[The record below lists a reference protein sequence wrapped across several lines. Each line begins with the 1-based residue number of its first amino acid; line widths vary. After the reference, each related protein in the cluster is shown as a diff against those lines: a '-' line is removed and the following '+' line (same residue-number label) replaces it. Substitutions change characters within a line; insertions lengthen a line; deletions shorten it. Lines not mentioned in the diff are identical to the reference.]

1 MSKGKNKLDLLVG
14 GDKSLFSRDR
24 GAGVIAPWVLIGFQP
39 NGPSEEGIRTARLHV
54 GTVVRKRK
62 RRMKIRMHAVWISLV
77 LVLTTGPSFSPAE
90 AVANDKK
97 PVQEALPKVSAVQG
111 ELDIAGVSVK
121 KGDARDSVMRQL
133 SQIYELQKLRS
144 AQGEED
150 SWLISAKAEPD
161 DYVGVV
167 SFDSGRVR
175 RVARF
180 QKWTQ
185 NDDSVEL
192 AQRLCELLEKLT
204 SERGQLAK
212 IEVRSTESGNV
223 SVRGVE
229 MIFGDKRVS
238 FNIVSRNSS
247 DGAQK
252 EVHLDEVI
260 Q

>member
-1 MSKGKNKLDLLVG
+1 
-14 GDKSLFSRDR
+14 
-24 GAGVIAPWVLIGFQP
+24 
-39 NGPSEEGIRTARLHV
+39 
-54 GTVVRKRK
+54 
-62 RRMKIRMHAVWISLV
+62 MKIRTHAVWISLV
-77 LVLTTGPSFSPAE
+77 FVLATGPSASPAE
-90 AVANDKK
+90 AVAHDKK
-97 PVQEALPKVSAVQG
+97 PTAREALPQISTAQG
-111 ELDIAGVSVK
+111 TLDIAGVSLK

-133 SQIYELQKLRS
+133 SQLYELQKLRS

-167 SFDSGRVR
+167 SFDSGQVR

-180 QKWTQ
+180 RKWTQ

-192 AQRLCELLEKLT
+192 AQRLCELLEKL
-204 SERGQLAK
+204 SAERGQQAN
-212 IEVRSTESGNV
+212 IEARSTDSGSV

-238 FNIVSRNSS
+238 FNIVTRNSS
-247 DGAQK
+247 DGPQK

>member
-1 MSKGKNKLDLLVG
+1 
-14 GDKSLFSRDR
+14 
-24 GAGVIAPWVLIGFQP
+24 
-39 NGPSEEGIRTARLHV
+39 
-54 GTVVRKRK
+54 
-62 RRMKIRMHAVWISLV
+62 MKIRPHAVWISLV
-77 LVLTTGPSFSPAE
+77 FVLATGPSASPAE
-90 AVANDKK
+90 AVAHDKK
-97 PVQEALPKVSAVQG
+97 PTAREALPQISTAQG
-111 ELDIAGVSVK
+111 TLDIAGVSLK

-133 SQIYELQKLRS
+133 SQLYELQKLRS

-180 QKWTQ
+180 RKWTQ

-192 AQRLCELLEKLT
+192 AERLCELLEKLT
-204 SERGQLAK
+204 AERGQMAN
-212 IEVRSTESGNV
+212 IEARSSDSGSV

-238 FNIVSRNSS
+238 FNIVSRSSS
-247 DGAQK
+247 DGTQK

>member
-1 MSKGKNKLDLLVG
+1 
-14 GDKSLFSRDR
+14 
-24 GAGVIAPWVLIGFQP
+24 
-39 NGPSEEGIRTARLHV
+39 
-54 GTVVRKRK
+54 
-62 RRMKIRMHAVWISLV
+62 MKIRTHAVWISLV
-77 LVLTTGPSFSPAE
+77 FVLATGPSASPAE
-90 AVANDKK
+90 AVAHDKK
-97 PVQEALPKVSAVQG
+97 PTAREALPQISTAQG
-111 ELDIAGVSVK
+111 ALDIAGVSLK

>member
-1 MSKGKNKLDLLVG
+1 
-14 GDKSLFSRDR
+14 
-24 GAGVIAPWVLIGFQP
+24 
-39 NGPSEEGIRTARLHV
+39 
-54 GTVVRKRK
+54 
-62 RRMKIRMHAVWISLV
+62 MKIRMHAVWIAL
-77 LVLTTGPSFSPAE
+77 LIVLTTGPSASPVE
-90 AVANDKK
+90 AVAHEKR
-97 PVQEALPKVSAVQG
+97 PAREAQPQVSAVQG
-111 ELDIAGVSVK
+111 ALDIAGVSVK

-180 QKWTQ
+180 RKWTQ

-192 AQRLCELLEKLT
+192 AQRMCELLEKLT
-204 SERGQLAK
+204 AERGQLAN
-212 IEVRSTESGNV
+212 IEARSTDSGNV

-238 FNIVSRNSS
+238 FNIVTRNSS

>member
-1 MSKGKNKLDLLVG
+1 M
-14 GDKSLFSRDR
+14 R
-24 GAGVIAPWVLIGFQP
+24 
-39 NGPSEEGIRTARLHV
+39 IRT
-54 GTVVRKRK
+54 
-62 RRMKIRMHAVWISLV
+62 HAVWISLV
-77 LVLTTGPSFSPAE
+77 VVLTKGPSASRAE
-90 AVANDKK
+90 AVAHDKK
-97 PVQEALPKVSAVQG
+97 PIRQALPQVSTVQG
-111 ELDIAGVSVK
+111 ALDIGGVSLK
-121 KGDARDSVMRQL
+121 KGDARGSVMRQL
-133 SQIYELQKLRS
+133 SQLYELRRLRS

-161 DYVGVV
+161 DYIGVV

-180 QKWTQ
+180 RKWTQ

-192 AQRLCELLEKLT
+192 AQHLCELLEKLT
-204 SERGQLAK
+204 TERGQMAN
-212 IEVRSTESGNV
+212 IEARSTDSGSV

-247 DGAQK
+247 DVAQK
-252 EVHLDEVI
+252 EVHLDEAI

>member
-1 MSKGKNKLDLLVG
+1 
-14 GDKSLFSRDR
+14 
-24 GAGVIAPWVLIGFQP
+24 
-39 NGPSEEGIRTARLHV
+39 
-54 GTVVRKRK
+54 
-62 RRMKIRMHAVWISLV
+62 MKIRTHAVWISLV
-77 LVLTTGPSFSPAE
+77 FVLATGPPASPAE
-90 AVANDKK
+90 AVAHDKK
-97 PVQEALPKVSAVQG
+97 PTAREALPQISTAQG
-111 ELDIAGVSVK
+111 TLDIAGVSLK

-133 SQIYELQKLRS
+133 SQLYELQKLRS

-150 SWLISAKAEPD
+150 SWLISAKADPD

-180 QKWTQ
+180 RKWTQ

-192 AQRLCELLEKLT
+192 AQRLCELLEKL
-204 SERGQLAK
+204 SAERGQQAN
-212 IEVRSTESGNV
+212 IEARSTDSGSV

>member
-1 MSKGKNKLDLLVG
+1 
-14 GDKSLFSRDR
+14 
-24 GAGVIAPWVLIGFQP
+24 
-39 NGPSEEGIRTARLHV
+39 
-54 GTVVRKRK
+54 
-62 RRMKIRMHAVWISLV
+62 MKIRTHAAWISLV
-77 LVLTTGPSFSPAE
+77 FVLATGPSASPAE
-90 AVANDKK
+90 AVAHDKK
-97 PVQEALPKVSAVQG
+97 PPAREALPQISTVQG
-111 ELDIAGVSVK
+111 TLDIAGVSLK

-133 SQIYELQKLRS
+133 SQLYELQKLRS

-150 SWLISAKAEPD
+150 SWLISAKGEPD

-180 QKWTQ
+180 RKWTQ

-192 AQRLCELLEKLT
+192 AQRMCELLEKLT
-204 SERGQLAK
+204 SERGQLAI
-212 IEVRSTESGNV
+212 IEARSTDSGNV

-247 DGAQK
+247 DGPEK

>member
-1 MSKGKNKLDLLVG
+1 
-14 GDKSLFSRDR
+14 
-24 GAGVIAPWVLIGFQP
+24 
-39 NGPSEEGIRTARLHV
+39 
-54 GTVVRKRK
+54 
-62 RRMKIRMHAVWISLV
+62 MKIRTHAVWISLV
-77 LVLTTGPSFSPAE
+77 FVLATGPSASPAE
-90 AVANDKK
+90 AVAHDKK
-97 PVQEALPKVSAVQG
+97 PPAREALPQISTG
-111 ELDIAGVSVK
+111 PGTLDIAGVSLK

-133 SQIYELQKLRS
+133 SQLYELQKLRS

-180 QKWTQ
+180 RKWTQ

-192 AQRLCELLEKLT
+192 AQRMCELLEKLT
-204 SERGQLAK
+204 SERGQVAK
-212 IEVRSTESGNV
+212 IEARSTDSGNV

>member
-1 MSKGKNKLDLLVG
+1 
-14 GDKSLFSRDR
+14 
-24 GAGVIAPWVLIGFQP
+24 
-39 NGPSEEGIRTARLHV
+39 
-54 GTVVRKRK
+54 
-62 RRMKIRMHAVWISLV
+62 MKIRMHAVWISLV
-77 LVLTTGPSFSPAE
+77 LVLTTGPSANPAE
-90 AVANDKK
+90 AVVNDKK
-97 PVQEALPKVSAVQG
+97 PVRGALPQVSTVQG
-111 ELDIAGVSVK
+111 ALDIAGVSLK

-133 SQIYELQKLRS
+133 SQLYELQKLRS

-167 SFDSGRVR
+167 SFDAGRVR

-180 QKWTQ
+180 RKWTQ

-192 AQRLCELLEKLT
+192 AQRLCELLEKL
-204 SERGQLAK
+204 SAERGQQAN
-212 IEVRSTESGNV
+212 IEARSTDSGSV